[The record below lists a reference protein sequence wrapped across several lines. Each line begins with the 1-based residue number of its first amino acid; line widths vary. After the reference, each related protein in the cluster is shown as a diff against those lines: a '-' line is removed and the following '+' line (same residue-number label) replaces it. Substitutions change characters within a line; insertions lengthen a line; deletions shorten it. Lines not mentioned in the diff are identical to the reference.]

1 MDVNKSGFKLL
12 KKRTSLFIH
21 IMCFGGKHLNVNK
34 TFVLFFFFFFLHKR
48 TSQGTFNEHFLAK
61 DKPQPKLTISN
72 QQKISAAAL

>member
-1 MDVNKSGFKLL
+1 MDVKKSGFKLL

-21 IMCFGGKHLNVNK
+21 TMCFGEKHLNVNK
-34 TFVLFFFFFFLHKR
+34 TFVFSFFLHKR

-72 QQKISAAAL
+72 HQKISAAAL